1 MKTRIGL
8 KVARI
13 EASFTQKE
21 LAMRVGVTQQTIA
34 KWERGVSTP
43 CHFKHMRAIEKELGK
58 PIEVMFSDLFCDRKP
73 TA

>member
-1 MKTRIGL
+1 MITRIAL

-13 EASFTQKE
+13 EAGLTQKQ
-21 LAMRVGVTQQTIA
+21 LADRVGVTQQTIA

-43 CHFKHMRAIEKELGK
+43 CHFKHMRSLERELKK
-58 PIEVMFSDLFCDRKP
+58 PIEVLFSDLFCDRKP